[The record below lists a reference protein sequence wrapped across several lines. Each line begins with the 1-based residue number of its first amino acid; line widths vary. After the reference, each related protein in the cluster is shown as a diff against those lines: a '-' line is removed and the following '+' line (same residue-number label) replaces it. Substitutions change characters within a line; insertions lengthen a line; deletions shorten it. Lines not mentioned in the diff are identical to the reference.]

1 MTLPLELR
9 GRKGTGD
16 AEAPELLPAAPSPSQ
31 DSYLLHSSVWVSVFI
46 FHVLSWH
53 ERDLFPSLWR
63 GRLWLALGSQRDEA
77 GAEGRGQLFSIQ
89 SIKTAR
95 TTRNGAF
102 PGRTGLLSPVKF
114 SKTCSFT

>member
-16 AEAPELLPAAPSPSQ
+16 AEAPEPLPAAPSPSQ
-31 DSYLLHSSVWVSVFI
+31 DSYLLHSSVWFSVFI

-53 ERDLFPSLWR
+53 ERGLFPSPWR

-77 GAEGRGQLFSIQ
+77 GAGGTGAAFLDSKHQNS
-89 SIKTAR
+89 
-95 TTRNGAF
+95 NGVF
-102 PGRTGLLSPVKF
+102 PGRTWLLGPVKL